1 MMDELDMLTGA
12 IKEARDVLAMEA
24 DAAVFELA
32 DDLYRAGLA
41 AWQYDPEVDGVM
53 GLMNLTD
60 SNRNAAWLVVY
71 LKERDFECSEAF
83 HARLDAL

>member
-1 MMDELDMLTGA
+1 MDELDYITGA
-12 IKEARDVLAMEA
+12 VKDARDILSMEC
-24 DAAVFELA
+24 DAAVSELA

-41 AWQYDPEVDGVM
+41 AWQLDPEVESVI

-71 LKERDFECSEAF
+71 LKDRDVECSEAF